1 MKTNKAFLFLTV
13 LAAATACNKDND
25 SEPANSITTD
35 EAAVI
40 VSSSLASNT
49 SGFTSV
55 SAKASGVTEDLLAD
69 NAGGRVDACGVSQN
83 IAFSGSSPA
92 GDTTNVYSYDF
103 SYKFRLVC
111 NDDNTPKEVSIDLS
125 FSGSFDGPKLKASHT
140 GVSELDV
147 TALADTTKSFL
158 LNGLYKRS
166 GSFENKEKKTAGN
179 SSIEITLTD
188 LVLDKH
194 SHKIIS
200 GKGTY
205 TITGTVPG
213 KGDFSYTG
221 DITFEGND
229 AAILDVRGDKFD
241 VDLKAGD
248 VNKKNS

>member
-1 MKTNKAFLFLTV
+1 MKTNKSFLFLTV
-13 LAAATACNKDND
+13 LALAAACNKDND

-49 SGFTSV
+49 SGFSSV
-55 SAKASGVTEDLLAD
+55 SSKTSDVTEGLLAD

-83 IAFSGSSPA
+83 VAFSGSSPA
-92 GDTTNVYSYDF
+92 NATITYSYDF

-111 NDDNTPKEVSIDLS
+111 NDDNTPKEVSVDIS
-125 FSGSFDGPKLKASHT
+125 FSGDFDGPKLKASHS

-147 TALADTTKSFL
+147 TALADTTKSYL

-166 GSFENKEKKTAGN
+166 GSFENKEQETSGN
-179 SSIEITLTD
+179 SSIEITLAD
-188 LVLDKH
+188 LVVNKKT
-194 SHKIIS
+194 HKIVS

-205 TITGTVPG
+205 TITGNVPD
-213 KGDFSYTG
+213 KGDFKYTG

-229 AAILDVRGDKFD
+229 AAILDVHGDKFD
-241 VDLKAGD
+241 IDLKEGN
-248 VNKKNS
+248 VNKKHS